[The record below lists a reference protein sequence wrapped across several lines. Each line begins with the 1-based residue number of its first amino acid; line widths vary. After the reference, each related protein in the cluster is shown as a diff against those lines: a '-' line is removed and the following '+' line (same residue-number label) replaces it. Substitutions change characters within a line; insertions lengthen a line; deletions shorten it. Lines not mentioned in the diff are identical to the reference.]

1 MSEKFQE
8 KSEYYDIS
16 WRLDMEIARR
26 NVRNM
31 YLPTYIFK
39 IDTISNEKNN
49 FVSQNSKIA
58 DRSDLL
64 DHSQN
69 DSFELNSV
77 RNRKRNLESINVQ
90 CDYINLKNMEIE
102 IQKALNSLKIVNSQT
117 VVNYES

>member
-1 MSEKFQE
+1 MREKFQE
-8 KSEYYDIS
+8 KPEYYDIS
-16 WRLDMEIARR
+16 WRLDIEIARR

-39 IDTISNEKNN
+39 IDTIPGEKNN
-49 FVSQNSKIA
+49 LVSQNSKIA
-58 DRSDLL
+58 DMNDLL
-64 DHSQN
+64 DRSQN
-69 DSFELNSV
+69 DGFDAISV

>member
-1 MSEKFQE
+1 MREKFQE
-8 KSEYYDIS
+8 KPEYYDIS
-16 WRLDMEIARR
+16 WRLDIEIARR

-39 IDTISNEKNN
+39 IDTISTEKNH

-58 DRSDLL
+58 DVNDLL

-69 DSFELNSV
+69 DGSDSISV

>member
-1 MSEKFQE
+1 MREKFQE
-8 KSEYYDIS
+8 KPEYYDIS
-16 WRLDMEIARR
+16 WRLDIEIARR

-39 IDTISNEKNN
+39 IDTISNEINN

-58 DRSDLL
+58 DRSDIL
-64 DHSQN
+64 DHNQN
-69 DSFELNSV
+69 DGSDAISV

>member
-1 MSEKFQE
+1 MREKFQE
-8 KSEYYDIS
+8 KSEYYDIT
-16 WRLDMEIARR
+16 WRLDIEIARR

-49 FVSQNSKIA
+49 LGLQNSKIA
-58 DRSDLL
+58 DVNDLL
-64 DHSQN
+64 YHSQN
-69 DSFELNSV
+69 DGFDTISV